1 MRVLTLCGSIRA
13 SRGHTDKLLALAHTE
28 GPIEDFITHGKR
40 LAESGVIF
48 SNSEIVSAAVM
59 KGVLSSG
66 GEIDYFPIN
75 DLFPRKITPVIE
87 LRPGSS
93 NDKNDL
99 VNIDSLGMD
108 DSEFETF
115 LARLANADGVV
126 LTTPV
131 YFGDRSSV
139 ANKFMQITAQRS
151 LLKGKIFGV
160 ASVGAKRNGGQE
172 TCDIFSMV
180 EALNQNALVV
190 GNGPP
195 TSQYGGTVVAGT
207 KGLAFEDS
215 WGLQTSFGVGTKT
228 AHVGKL
234 YALGSKAPPPD
245 KVRIDILITM
255 DTAERFLLGYLEQLA
270 ARVLQQAPWADFH
283 FHILLDSTIYRCL
296 GCPTCPAVPGN
307 RGTQPR
313 CTIKDPADCLEQ
325 LRAALHH
332 SDCMVVAGLNLL
344 DPSRIIY
351 RYQVL
356 TERMRYIRRNNFELT
371 DLVVAGLAYNE
382 FGAKVNPIH
391 TIKTLTS
398 FIRQNTTIHRPIEI
412 FEHRGVYL
420 DDGTQALLDLCLSVR
435 RMKAGRSMIP
445 APESR
450 YVAHGEAGGYI

>member
-1 MRVLTLCGSIRA
+1 M
-13 SRGHTDKLLALAHTE
+13 AHTE
-28 GPIEDFITHGKR
+28 GPIEDFIAKGNR
-40 LAESGVIF
+40 LAASGVVL
-48 SNSEIVSAAVM
+48 SNSEIVAAAVM

-66 GEIDYFPIN
+66 AEIDYFPIN
-75 DLFPRKITPVIE
+75 DLFPRKETPVLE
-87 LRPGSS
+87 LRPGSC
-93 NDKNDL
+93 NDKNEL
-99 VNIDSLGMD
+99 ANIDSLGMD
-108 DSEFETF
+108 TTEFDAF

-139 ANKFMQITAQRS
+139 ANKFMQVTARRN
-151 LLKGKIFGV
+151 LLQNKVFGV

-180 EALNQNALVV
+180 EALSQDALVV

-207 KGLAFEDS
+207 KGHAFEDS
-215 WGLQTSFGVGTKT
+215 WGLQTSFGVGAKT

-234 YALGSKAPPPD
+234 YALGREAVPPD
-245 KVRIDILITM
+245 KVRIDILVTM
-255 DTAERFLLGYLEQLA
+255 DTAERFFLDYLEQLA
-270 ARVLQQAPWADFH
+270 QRVRQQAPWADFH
-283 FHILLDSTIYRCL
+283 FHFLLDSTIYRCL

-307 RGTQPR
+307 QDTQPR

-325 LRAALHH
+325 LREALHQ

-356 TERMRYIRRNNFELT
+356 TERMRYIRRNHFELT

-398 FIRQNTTIHRPIEI
+398 FIRQNTTIHCPIEI
-412 FEHRGVYL
+412 FEHHGVYL
-420 DDGTQALLDLCLSVR
+420 DDGTQSLLNLCLSVR
-435 RMKAGRSMIP
+435 RMKAGRTMVP
-445 APESR
+445 VPESR
-450 YVAHGEAGGYI
+450 YVAHGEAGGYK